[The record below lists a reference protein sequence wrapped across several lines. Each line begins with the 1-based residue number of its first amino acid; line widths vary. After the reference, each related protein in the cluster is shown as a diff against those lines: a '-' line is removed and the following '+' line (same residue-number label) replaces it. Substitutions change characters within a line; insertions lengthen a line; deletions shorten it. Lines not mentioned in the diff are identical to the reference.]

1 VKGKPFYRRLM
12 FAVEGWRAA
21 FQKEASFR
29 TEVFAAAGAMAVTVW
44 LNPPA
49 LWLALV
55 IVMISLV
62 LAAELFNTALEHM
75 LDGLHPEQAP
85 FVGLAKD
92 CAAASVMVLSVC
104 SGIVF
109 LLMLAEVWS
118 R

>member
-1 VKGKPFYRRLM
+1 M
-12 FAVEGWRAA
+12 FAVEGWRTA
-21 FQKEASFR
+21 FQREASFR
-29 TEVFAAAGAMAVTVW
+29 TEVFVAAGAIAFTVW

-55 IVMISLV
+55 IVMIALV

-104 SGIVF
+104 SAIIF